1 MSTCSITIPVGINL
15 DTHLVTS
22 RTGVQW
28 RTVPLFVILA
38 GQRRRRPSGWSG
50 QGRTTFQQVVGLISR
65 LQRRSANEMVGPGVP
80 RKLAFAQCVGVS
92 RINRVLPADHA
103 GVRRGLTGLHQHPRF
118 AKYAC
123 VYMYNLRLLAIWR
136 IPLLAVVPLL
146 SLALRVGLMRRLP
159 TSSCPF
165 SFPKKPLTLFYII
178 CTLPVVDLPSPTSLH
193 MHESSFMYSGL
204 TTFEMP
210 APPLQVYS

>member
-1 MSTCSITIPVGINL
+1 MYGINYKCNSIL
-15 DTHLVTS
+15 NS
-22 RTGVQW
+22 RGGV
-28 RTVPLFVILA
+28 A
-38 GQRRRRPSGWSG
+38 GPAAWSG

-80 RKLAFAQCVGVS
+80 RKLAFAQRVGVS
-92 RINRVLPADHA
+92 RINRVLPAGHA

-123 VYMYNLRLLAIWR
+123 VYNLQLLAIWR

-165 SFPKKPLTLFYII
+165 PFPKKPLTLFYII
-178 CTLPVVDLPSPTSLH
+178 CTLPVVDSLSVMLPCNTYTMFDDRSWTLH
-193 MHESSFMYSGL
+193 GSFGKFYCNVSIIL
-204 TTFEMP
+204 
-210 APPLQVYS
+210 